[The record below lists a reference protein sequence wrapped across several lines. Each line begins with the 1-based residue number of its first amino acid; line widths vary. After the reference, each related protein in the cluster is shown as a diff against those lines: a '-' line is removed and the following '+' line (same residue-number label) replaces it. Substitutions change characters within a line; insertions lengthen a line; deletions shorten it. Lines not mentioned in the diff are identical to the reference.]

1 MMILILMVKVPE
13 MMRVVTNGDCGND
26 SAYND
31 GL

>member
-1 MMILILMVKVPE
+1 MMILIVTVKVPK

-26 SAYND
+26 SADND

>member
-13 MMRVVTNGDCGND
+13 MMRVTNGDCGND